1 VALIVQKFGG
11 TSVGTPERIK
21 NVAARALATQAAGND
36 VVVIVSA
43 MSGETNR
50 LLKLASDM
58 TPLPDSREIDA
69 LAATGEQVTAA
80 LTAIAIQAL
89 GGKARSFLGHQLKV
103 LTDNAFTK
111 ARIKAIDATRVMETI
126 ASGTIA
132 VVAGFQGVDEEGNIT
147 TLGRGG
153 SDTSAVAIAAAIGA
167 SACEIYT
174 DVDGVYT
181 TDPNICKTARK
192 IERISYEE
200 MLELA
205 SLGAKVLQIRSV
217 EVAMKY
223 GVPVHVRSSFTD
235 TPGTWVVGEESSL
248 ESISVTGVAYDK
260 GEVRVMLVGVDD
272 KPGVVAHIFSKLA
285 DENISVDMIIQN
297 APSDAPS
304 SKVSGGGG
312 PESKTDV
319 TFTATKADL
328 PKVKQ
333 VIDQIANQVGALGI
347 RYDED
352 IAKVSIVG
360 LGMRSHAGVAAKMFS
375 ILSNEGINIQAI
387 STSEIKISCLVAT
400 KYTELAVRA
409 LHDGFGL
416 GTRP

>member
-1 VALIVQKFGG
+1 MLVVTLIVQKFGG
-11 TSVGTPERIK
+11 TSVGSIDRIK

-50 LLKLASDM
+50 LLKLAADV
-58 TPLPDSREIDA
+58 TPLADGREVDA

-80 LTAIAIQAL
+80 LTAIAIQAQ
-89 GGKARSFLGHQLKV
+89 GGQAKSFLGHQLKV
-103 LTDNAFTK
+103 LTDSAFTK
-111 ARIKAIDATRVMETI
+111 ARIKAIDAQRLME
-126 ASGTIA
+126 ALAAGTIA

-153 SDTSAVAIAAAIGA
+153 SDTSAVAVAAAIGEG
-167 SACEIYT
+167 ACEIFT

-181 TDPNICKTARK
+181 ADPNVCKTARK

-223 GVPVHVRSSFTD
+223 GVPVHVRSSFSD
-235 TPGTWVVGEESSL
+235 APGTWVVGEESAL
-248 ESISVTGVAYDK
+248 ESVTVTGVACDK
-260 GEVRVMLVGVDD
+260 GEARVMLVGVDD
-272 KPGVVAHIFSKLA
+272 APGMVANIFGPLA
-285 DENISVDMIIQN
+285 AENVGVDMIIQN
-297 APSDAPS
+297 AS
-304 SKVSGGGG
+304 SAAD
-312 PESKTDV
+312 KTDV
-319 TFTATKADL
+319 TFTVAKADL
-328 PKVKQ
+328 ERARQIMDQ
-333 VIDQIANQVGALGI
+333 VAVGVHATGV

-352 IAKVSIVG
+352 VVKVSIVG
-360 LGMRSHAGVAAKMFS
+360 LGMRSHAGVAARMFR
-375 ILSNEGINIQAI
+375 ILADGGINIQAI
-387 STSEIKISCLVAT
+387 STSEIKISCLVARAHADP
-400 KYTELAVRA
+400 AVRA

-416 GTRP
+416 GG

>member
-11 TSVGTPERIK
+11 TSVGSIDRIK
-21 NVAARALATQAAGND
+21 RVAARALATQAAGNS

-50 LLKLASDM
+50 LLGLAADLSALADG
-58 TPLPDSREIDA
+58 REVDA

-80 LTAIAIQAL
+80 LTAIAIQAQ

-103 LTDNAFTK
+103 LTDSAFTK
-111 ARIKAIDATRVMETI
+111 ARIKAIDAQRLMETL
-126 ASGTIA
+126 AAGTIA
-132 VVAGFQGVDEEGNIT
+132 VVAGFQGVDEDGSIT

-153 SDTSAVAIAAAIGA
+153 SDTSAVAVAAAIGA
-167 SACEIYT
+167 GACEIFT

-181 TDPNICKTARK
+181 TDPNVCKTARK

-223 GVPVHVRSSFTD
+223 GVPVHVRSSFSD
-235 TPGTWVVGEESSL
+235 APGTWVVGEESAL
-248 ESISVTGVAYDK
+248 ESVSVTGVAYDK
-260 GEVRVMLVGVDD
+260 GEVRVMLVAVDD
-272 KPGVVAHIFSKLA
+272 EPGMVANIFGALA
-285 DENISVDMIIQN
+285 AENVGVDMIIQN
-297 APSDAPS
+297 AS
-304 SKVSGGGG
+304 SAA
-312 PESKTDV
+312 SKTDV
-319 TFTATKADL
+319 TFTVTAADL
-328 PKVKQ
+328 AKTRLVM
-333 VIDQIANQVGALGI
+333 DRIATEVRANGV

-352 IAKVSIVG
+352 VTKVSIVG
-360 LGMRSHAGVAAKMFS
+360 LGMRSHAGVAARMFR
-375 ILSNEGINIQAI
+375 ILADERINIQAI
-387 STSEIKISCLVAT
+387 STSEIKVSCLVAT
-400 KYTELAVRA
+400 RYAELAVRA

-416 GTRP
+416 GREPGQLDADPPARG